1 MSEVPNTF
9 NFMIAG
15 YLVIIVGPI
24 LYIISLVSRWKA
36 LLKQNRKL
44 SARLQPDKKEGLL
57 LKKRL

>member
-1 MSEVPNTF
+1 MSDMPNTF

-44 SARLQPDKKEGLL
+44 SARLQPDKKEGNPS
-57 LKKRL
+57 